1 MAALV
6 IGATA
11 LYVWSLRSP
20 ERWGGSWKAKV
31 RIGLIIVALVLLIG
45 LGRVYMGAHYP
56 SDVLAG
62 WALGGVWASLCLTAA
77 EVFRKLREI
86 KAGGEAR

>member
-1 MAALV
+1 
-6 IGATA
+6 
-11 LYVWSLRSP
+11 VWSLRSP

-45 LGRVYMGAHYP
+45 LWRVYMGAHYP